1 MQSKTSQFSAKK
13 SDIRLTETFAI
24 SCALQIFRIIFFLI
38 IALLQMSVLKM
49 IDRCPLNSIFAASQ
63 ASDSLTLTF
72 TVGESGRIG
81 HLASENG

>member
-38 IALLQMSVLKM
+38 IALQMSVLKM
-49 IDRCPLNSIFAASQ
+49 FDRCPLNSIFAASQ